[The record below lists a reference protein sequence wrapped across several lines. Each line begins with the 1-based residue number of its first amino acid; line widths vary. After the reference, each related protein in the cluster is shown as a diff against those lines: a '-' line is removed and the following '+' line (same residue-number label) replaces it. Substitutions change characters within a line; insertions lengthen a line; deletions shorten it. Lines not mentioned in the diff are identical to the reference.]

1 MEVIKER
8 FRGDIDP
15 EKIVLA
21 VLRDWVQGKGVE
33 LSWKSLIATL
43 RDCKISLLATQ
54 IEMALDSPVE
64 CVSV

>member
-8 FRGDIDP
+8 CRGDP

-54 IEMALDSPVE
+54 IEMALGSQ
-64 CVSV
+64 